1 MDIIS
6 KEQEMD
12 SNGKIISSKTEYFE
26 NKINSPKMDDV
37 DKFIISLINRHN
49 KKKRKP

>member
-6 KEQEMD
+6 KEQEID
-12 SNGKIISSKTEYFE
+12 SKGNVIISKTEYFE

-37 DKFIISLINRHN
+37 DKFIISLIDRYN

>member
-6 KEQEMD
+6 EEQERD
-12 SNGKIISSKTEYFE
+12 KNGNIIKSKTEYFE

-37 DKFIISLINRHN
+37 NKFIISLINKHN